1 MRQKSEEKSK
11 QVIKGKDLVS
21 TPAPKRER
29 YFEATGG
36 RKTALAR
43 VRIYTKGAG
52 IAVNGKDY
60 KEYFKMAGD
69 QGKVAEPLDLLKL
82 ADKTRVAVKVHGGG
96 INAQAQAV
104 RNAIA
109 KALVKFNADF
119 KKRLRRAGF
128 ITRDARMVER
138 KKYGLKKARRAPQ
151 WQKR

>member
-1 MRQKSEEKSK
+1 MKKTEEKPKK
-11 QVIKGKDLVS
+11 QKGAGAAVA
-21 TPAPKRER
+21 APVKKER

-36 RKTALAR
+36 RKTSRAR
-43 VRIYTKGAG
+43 ARLYTKGTG
-52 IAVNGKDY
+52 ITVNEKDY
-60 KEYFKMAGD
+60 KDYFKIPKHQIA
-69 QGKVAEPLDLLKL
+69 AAAPLELMKA
-82 ADKTRVAVKVHGGG
+82 ADKLRAAVKVEGGG
-96 INAQAQAV
+96 LTGQAEAV

>member
-1 MRQKSEEKSK
+1 MIKAQASAKTEEKK
-11 QVIKGKDLVS
+11 
-21 TPAPKRER
+21 ER

-36 RKTALAR
+36 RKTAVAR
-43 VRIYTKGAG
+43 ARLYTKGAG
-52 IAVNGKDY
+52 VLVNDKNY
-60 KEYFKMAGD
+60 KEYFKTEKNQLAVFSPLELL
-69 QGKVAEPLDLLKL
+69 KVA
-82 ADKTRVAVKVHGGG
+82 DKIRVTVRVSGGG
-96 INAQAQAV
+96 INAQAAAS

-119 KKRLRRAGF
+119 KKRLRRSGF